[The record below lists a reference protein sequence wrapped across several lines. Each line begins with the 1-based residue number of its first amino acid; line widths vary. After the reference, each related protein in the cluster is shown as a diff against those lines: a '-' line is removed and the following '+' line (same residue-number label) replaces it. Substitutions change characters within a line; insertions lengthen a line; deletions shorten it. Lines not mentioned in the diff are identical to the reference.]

1 MARSEPT
8 RYSGVN
14 FQIGILNSNGHIAQ
28 ADVQTQTQTQATI
41 DVVERSQP
49 TVRIVPLSL
58 GVPV

>member
-28 ADVQTQTQTQATI
+28 ADVQTQTQATI